1 MCIRDRYNSA
11 GEQIDFQ
18 GTKRSDGSS
27 YTVEKWKPENNTDTQ
42 CDYHIKGDT
51 IEENKPL
58 KKSEKIHN
66 VMFRDN
72 FTFKNKNGTT
82 LIDSE
87 PLIFYLQWDSNEG
100 RVIAL
105 NADTLQCRLSIGG
118 DKLKKLYSF
127 DFSTTKKGDE
137 FILSLIHI

>member
-1 MCIRDRYNSA
+1 MRKQAI
-11 GEQIDFQ
+11 
-18 GTKRSDGSS
+18 
-27 YTVEKWKPENNTDTQ
+27 
-42 CDYHIKGDT
+42 
-51 IEENKPL
+51 

-66 VMFRDN
+66 VMFKDN
-72 FTFKNKNGTT
+72 FTFKNKNDTT

-137 FILSLIHI
+137 FISIMASGGMKKESK